1 MFEEL
6 RRYIITEDGQRIL
19 SPMDLNEFDNEVKTA
34 AETTKTVETTME
46 ETEQYDH
53 SPKFQMTEEEMGN

>member
-1 MFEEL
+1 MSEEL

-19 SPMDLNEFDNEVKTA
+19 SPMDLNEFDEEVNAT
-34 AETTKTVETTME
+34 AETTKTAEKTME

-53 SPKFQMTEEEMGN
+53 SPRFQMPEDEMGM